1 MGEHPHPF
9 VPTRIQTC
17 GGDSGF
23 RLRMCLLR
31 GPRLVG
37 VSVDEAEFQAGMLHH
52 HYPCLAEMARDP
64 DFSDTLMHVFGH
76 ILKEQ
81 VAEQV
86 KPYRREVYISAI
98 GQSPCYKFRTSGRN
112 SHRDIC
118 RYSYAPMS
126 GRASRA
132 RFSRST
138 VGAPSAVPA
147 SIAGLPA
154 CRW

>member
-1 MGEHPHPF
+1 MAAKPLEVGWGSTLTPL
-9 VPTRIQTC
+9 
-17 GGDSGF
+17 S
-23 RLRMCLLR
+23 RLASKPDYVAR
-31 GPRLVG
+31 GLVG
-37 VSVDEAEFQAGMLHH
+37 VSVDEVEFQAGMLHH
-52 HYPCLAEMARDP
+52 HYPCLAGMARDP